1 MAPQGSIEGV
11 LPLGVVDQRGNAVKP
26 LREYDAAVFEGLGP
40 DEQWQAWEARATD
53 VRPRVATGLR
63 SLDDLLAG
71 RGFAPGTLVILGG
84 RTHTRKTTVMLN
96 LIANML
102 ANQVPVGLVG
112 LDETPQSY
120 VAKLASVI
128 SGVAHTELEDNWGS
142 NTKVRDEYMDMA
154 KNLSITR
161 GYRPDFD
168 KLTGWLNTA
177 EVTMAARPRVVFVDY
192 ISLLTRDKYSGAEN
206 QRVSRLI
213 EGLQV
218 WTNEQEIVTVALHQV
233 GRMDE
238 GTLMRYHG
246 DTPMTLESLKYGGEE
261 IADIVLGTFRPSL
274 NPLGNMTEEQA
285 RMDLGDRFDL
295 ESWSESV
302 DRVRAQQDTT
312 FLQLLKNRPGVHLN
326 HRGIG
331 LKSVGLS
338 QRMRLVDEA
347 VNASML
353 RVVD

>member
-1 MAPQGSIEGV
+1 M
-11 LPLGVVDQRGNAVKP
+11 LLWGNTRQKGEAVKS
-26 LREYDAAVFEGLGP
+26 LREYDTSVFEGLGP
-40 DEQWQAWEARATD
+40 DEQWQAWEERATD
-53 VRPRVATGLR
+53 VRPRIATGFR

-84 RTHTRKTTVMLN
+84 RTHTRKTTVMMN

-102 ANQVPVGLVG
+102 IKQVPVGLIG
-112 LDETPQSY
+112 LDEAPQSY
-120 VAKLASVI
+120 VAKLASTI
-128 SGVAHTELEDNWGS
+128 SGVPHTELEENWGS
-142 NTKVRDEYMDMA
+142 NKKVRDDYMDLA

-177 EVTMAARPRVVFVDY
+177 EVTMAARPRVVFLDY
-192 ISLLTRDKYSGAEN
+192 VSLLTRDKYAGAEN

-218 WTNEQEIVTVALHQV
+218 WTNEQEVVTVALHQV

-285 RMDLGDRFDL
+285 RMDLGDRFDFD
-295 ESWSESV
+295 SWSETV

-312 FLQLLKNRPGVHLN
+312 YLQLLKNRPGVHLN
-326 HRGIG
+326 HRGIA

-338 QRMRLVDEA
+338 QQMRPADEV
-347 VNASML
+347 VNSSML
-353 RVVD
+353 RIVEGDA

>member
-1 MAPQGSIEGV
+1 M
-11 LPLGVVDQRGNAVKP
+11 
-26 LREYDAAVFEGLGP
+26 FEGLGP
-40 DEQWQAWEARATD
+40 DEQWQAWEERATD
-53 VRPRVATGLR
+53 ERERVATGFR
-63 SLDDLLAG
+63 ALDDLLAG
-71 RGFAPGTLVILGG
+71 GGFAPGTLVILGG
-84 RTHTRKTTVMLN
+84 RTHTRKTTVMMN
-96 LIANML
+96 FIANML
-102 ANQVPVGLVG
+102 VRDIPVGLIG

-120 VAKLASVI
+120 VAKLASAI
-128 SGVAHTELEDNWGS
+128 SGVAHTELEANWGS
-142 NTKVRDEYMDMA
+142 DVHKKVKADYMDLA

-161 GYRPDFD
+161 GYRPDFN

-177 EVTMAARPRVVFVDY
+177 EVTMAARPRVVFLDY
-192 ISLLTRDKYSGAEN
+192 VSLLTRDKYAGAEN

-218 WTNEQEIVTVALHQV
+218 WTNEQEVVTIALHQV

-274 NPLGNMTEEQA
+274 NPLGNMAEEQA
-285 RMDLGDRFDL
+285 RMDLGDRFDFDT
-295 ESWSESV
+295 WSEAV

-326 HRGIG
+326 HRGIP

-338 QRMRLVDEA
+338 QQMRPTDEM
-347 VNASML
+347 VSGSML
-353 RVVD
+353 RIVEGEA

>member
-1 MAPQGSIEGV
+1 M
-11 LPLGVVDQRGNAVKP
+11 KP
-26 LREYDAAVFEGLGP
+26 LREYDSAVFEGLGP
-40 DEQWQAWEARATD
+40 DEQWQAWEERATD
-53 VRPRVATGLR
+53 SRSRIPTGFR

-71 RGFAPGTLVILGG
+71 GGFAPGTLIILGG
-84 RTHTRKTTVMLN
+84 RTHTRKTTVMMN

-102 ANQVPVGLVG
+102 IKQVPVGLVG
-112 LDETPQSY
+112 LDEAPQSY

-128 SGVAHTELEDNWGS
+128 SGIPHTELEASWG
-142 NTKVRDEYMDMA
+142 NEAHGKVRNEYMELA
-154 KNLSITR
+154 RNLSVTR
-161 GYRPDFD
+161 GYRPDFE

-177 EVTMAARPRVVFVDY
+177 EVTMAARPRVVFIDY
-192 ISLLTRDKYSGAEN
+192 VSLLTRDKYAGAEN

-218 WTNEQEIVTVALHQV
+218 WTNEQEVVTVALHQV

-261 IADIVLGTFRPSL
+261 IADIVLGTFRPAL

-285 RMDLGDRFDL
+285 KMDLGDRFDFD
-295 ESWSESV
+295 SWSETV

-312 FLQLLKNRPGVHLN
+312 YLQLLKNRPGVHLN
-326 HRGIG
+326 HRGIP
-331 LKSVGLS
+331 LKSIGLS
-338 QRMRLVDEA
+338 QQMRLSDEM
-347 VNASML
+347 VSGSML
-353 RVVD
+353 RIVEGEA